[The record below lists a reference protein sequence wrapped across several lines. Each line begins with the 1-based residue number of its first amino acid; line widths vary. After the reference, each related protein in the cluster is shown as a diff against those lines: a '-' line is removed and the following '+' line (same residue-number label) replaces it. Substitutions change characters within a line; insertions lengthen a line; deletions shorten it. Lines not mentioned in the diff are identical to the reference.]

1 MQNIYTKLYDNK
13 VVNYD
18 FFFSLFASIGSDGK
32 FIIDA
37 STGETRTSL
46 SPLDR
51 EEKSVYS
58 LTAVATDRGN
68 RQVRF
73 AF

>member
-1 MQNIYTKLYDNK
+1 MQNCDNK
-13 VVNYD
+13 VVNGNV
-18 FFFSLFASIGSDGK
+18 FPLIHATGSDGK

-37 STGETRTSL
+37 NTGEIRTSS

-51 EEKSVYS
+51 EEKGIYR
-58 LTAVATDRGN
+58 LTAVATDPGN